1 MLLLDAAESTSSD
14 GHTIIWHTF
23 NPDSIDKGIQNALAN
38 TVGVIRGIIGRDNL
52 GNPRVASQLG
62 LSYRLV
68 ELGFITSKKDMDYI
82 KNNLQSFTKAI
93 AEDINGGEI
102 GNDKLRPQAKP
113 KPMPK
118 PKPVSKPK
126 LKPVAKTKWNWKGR
140 FYPNAPKDGI
150 VVRKQPGLKGATV
163 GQNS

>member
-1 MLLLDAAESTSSD
+1 
-14 GHTIIWHTF
+14 
-23 NPDSIDKGIQNALAN
+23 
-38 TVGVIRGIIGRDNL
+38 
-52 GNPRVASQLG
+52 
-62 LSYRLV
+62 
-68 ELGFITSKKDMDYI
+68 MDYI

-163 GQNS
+163 GQNSQFFTKKDWIDFDQVIKKDGYWWVRFIYPTNPKAGYFYAPVCKITDKNEKMKKEKYWGTINWK

>member
-1 MLLLDAAESTSSD
+1 MLKLDTVEETSSG

-38 TVGVIRGIIGRDNL
+38 TVGVIRGITGRDNL

-68 ELGFITSKKDMDYI
+68 ELGFITRKKDMDYI

-93 AEDINGGEI
+93 AEGINGGEI
-102 GNDKLRPQAKP
+102 GNDKLRPQA
-113 KPMPK
+113 K